1 MVFSWGEKRS
11 TAASRMNL
19 QPMSRHR
26 SAQGSGAGARP
37 ASRCAAAAPAERA
50 FGKQR
55 DHLGVQGVGLGEAT
69 ERPGAIP
76 DLTRVDDR
84 ERQLGAAQR
93 RGDGD
98 LEAADLESR
107 RMI

>member
-1 MVFSWGEKRS
+1 
-11 TAASRMNL
+11 
-19 QPMSRHR
+19 
-26 SAQGSGAGARP
+26 
-37 ASRCAAAAPAERA
+37 
-50 FGKQR
+50 
-55 DHLGVQGVGLGEAT
+55 VGLGEAT

-84 ERQLGAAQR
+84 ERQLGAAKR